1 MNQMHVEFNI
11 PAPLGVLA
19 GLTPE
24 NASDQTRRMLAL
36 FLYEHGRI
44 SLGKACELGGF
55 SQWDFAEMNR
65 ELAIPLTV
73 REEELKSDLALLGDV

>member
-11 PAPLGVLA
+11 PAPLGALV

-24 NASDQTRRMLAL
+24 TASDQARRMLAL

-55 SQWDFAEMNR
+55 SQWEFAEMNR
-65 ELAIPLTV
+65 ELAIPLAV
-73 REEELKSDLALLGDV
+73 RENELKEDLARLADA

>member
-1 MNQMHVEFNI
+1 MHQMHVEFSI
-11 PAPLGVLA
+11 PEPLAVQV

-24 NASDQTRRMLAL
+24 NASNQARRMLAL

-55 SQWDFAEMNR
+55 SQWEFAEMNR
-65 ELAIPLTV
+65 ELAIPLTM
-73 REEELKSDLALLGDV
+73 RQEDMKEDMARLANV

>member
-1 MNQMHVEFNI
+1 MNQMRVEFNI
-11 PAPLGVLA
+11 PAPLGALA

-24 NASDQTRRMLAL
+24 TASDQARRMLAL

-55 SQWDFAEMNR
+55 NQWEFAEMNR

-73 REEELKSDLALLGDV
+73 REEELKEDLARLADA